1 MLEQA
6 VYAGRN
12 HKAILAVA
20 LATSAMFAPAARAD
34 DVAQVRLGSEI
45 QSLVAGPDG
54 GAWIAIKRRNDYAI
68 GRAGPSGGLRTT
80 AVEEGLNGTAA
91 LGPDG
96 QAWFGEFLRGLVR
109 VDANGTV
116 TQLGPFDSLRE
127 AIGTGPDG
135 TLWSVTGDDPRITHV
150 RPDGVETTTP
160 LRLPSCRIEPSF
172 TDVQRASDGAMWI
185 ADIGCGVVLRI
196 APDGS
201 RRAIDLGIEESPDAL
216 AADPNGGM
224 WFTERSALI
233 VGHIAADG
241 TVTRAR
247 LAESRGS
254 ATDVATAPDG
264 SAWFAF
270 GRCFLGRL
278 APGGAVTFMPAPIP
292 AHKLAFDPAG
302 GLWLA
307 SAARLVHNAPAGTC
321 DERPP
326 SVRVSRIGSLAALR
340 RGIRITV
347 REPSYVTASA
357 FYEFGPDIPT
367 EVGRD
372 LNQSLPRGGTVT
384 YRPPARVLRR
394 FEQALAR
401 GDRPEMSFYVFAT
414 DREGNVGVVN
424 RGGRRIR

>member
-1 MLEQA
+1 
-6 VYAGRN
+6 
-12 HKAILAVA
+12 
-20 LATSAMFAPAARAD
+20 
-34 DVAQVRLGSEI
+34 
-45 QSLVAGPDG
+45 
-54 GAWIAIKRRNDYAI
+54 
-68 GRAGPSGGLRTT
+68 
-80 AVEEGLNGTAA
+80 
-91 LGPDG
+91 
-96 QAWFGEFLRGLVR
+96 
-109 VDANGTV
+109 
-116 TQLGPFDSLRE
+116 
-127 AIGTGPDG
+127 
-135 TLWSVTGDDPRITHV
+135 V

-201 RRAIDLGIEESPDAL
+201 RRAINLGIQESPDAL
-216 AADPNGGM
+216 AADPSGGM

-233 VGHIAADG
+233 VGHIVADG

-247 LAESRGS
+247 LPESRGS

-270 GRCFLGRL
+270 RRCFLGRL

-292 AHKLAFDPAG
+292 ARKLAFDPAG

-307 SAARLVHNAPAGTC
+307 SAARLVHNAPASTC

-340 RGIRITV
+340 RGIRVTV
-347 REPSYVTASA
+347 REPSFVSASS
-357 FYEFGPDIPT
+357 FYEFGPDIPS
-367 EVGRD
+367 EFGRD
-372 LNQSLPRGGTVT
+372 LNESLPRGGTVT

-394 FEQALAR
+394 FERALTR
-401 GDRPEMSFYVFAT
+401 GDRPEMSFYVLAT
-414 DREGNVGVVN
+414 DREGNGAYIN
-424 RGGRRIR
+424 RGGRRITR